1 MDICVQQFQYQRYLV
16 SGGRPPALR
25 LTRCHFQASSTETSI
40 SSAWQMV
47 QTERFCPHRGFRR
60 RLYLAW
66 KLYPS
71 HLLTKSLHG
80 LGRGQANLY
89 VQTHTATALTRG
101 WLLRLVALCC
111 IQEFGSGKEMV
122 TGWFS
127 FVFLQT
133 AATYS
138 RCFSLYFG
146 VAVMYV
152 QPAFCFV
159 YTAFLLQE
167 SIWWGPDRCICL
179 WAAGQ

>member
-1 MDICVQQFQYQRYLV
+1 MFNHFQIQRFAFVLGGKRIINVVINPFITGFTMDICVQQFQYQRYLV

-101 WLLRLVALCC
+101 WLLRLVALCW

-127 FVFLQT
+127 FFFYRPQQHTPGV
-133 AATYS
+133 
-138 RCFSLYFG
+138 SL
-146 VAVMYV
+146 
-152 QPAFCFV
+152 
-159 YTAFLLQE
+159 
-167 SIWWGPDRCICL
+167 CIL
-179 WAAGQ
+179 EWL